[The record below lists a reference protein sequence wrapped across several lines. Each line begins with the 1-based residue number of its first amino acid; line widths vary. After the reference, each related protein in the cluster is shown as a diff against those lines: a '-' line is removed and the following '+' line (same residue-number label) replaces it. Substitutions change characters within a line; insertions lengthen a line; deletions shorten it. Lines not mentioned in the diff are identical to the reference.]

1 MWSSGAWRLGSAAL
15 CAAALALSGAAA
27 NRSAASEE
35 ERPPPRIYR
44 WVDENGIAHYTTD
57 PQRIPRA
64 LRSQI
69 PRAEAPPH
77 LEERELDARAPGPH
91 APPPLPP
98 PSRAPA
104 PPSPAASATPAPGQR
119 QGALT
124 RSPPDAWAA
133 RDRGAPEAEKPAGAE
148 AGSKTSQIDDLD
160 FQIAGLE
167 ADIQANEEVL
177 KARISD
183 PEAGGP
189 LARGED
195 DSFRKIAAQLPRQ
208 LEELRKLREQRAA
221 LAGKYRGGPPC
232 A

>member
-1 MWSSGAWRLGSAAL
+1 MWSSGARRLGTAAL
-15 CAAALALSGAAA
+15 CAAALALSGAPAT
-27 NRSAASEE
+27 RSAASEE

-69 PRAEAPPH
+69 PRAQAPLP
-77 LEERELDARAPGPH
+77 LEERALDARAPGPQAQPTSH
-91 APPPLPP
+91 
-98 PSRAPA
+98 PSGRAPA
-104 PPSPAASATPAPGQR
+104 PPAPAASATPGPSPRQAAP
-119 QGALT
+119 T
-124 RSPPDAWAA
+124 PSPPDSWAA
-133 RDRGAPEAEKPAGAE
+133 RDRRAPEAERAAGAE
-148 AGSKTSQIDDLD
+148 ATSKSSQIDDLD

-167 ADIQANEEVL
+167 ADIQANEELL

-189 LARGED
+189 LARGAD
-195 DSFRKIAAQLPRQ
+195 DSFRKIASQLPRQ

-221 LAGKYRGGPPC
+221 LVGK
-232 A
+232 